1 MRLLAKLFF
10 SNLAALAVVVVA
22 VLVSVRSAALSAS
35 YEHMGTMTGGMADQM
50 VRDLQAAI
58 SQGLDDAILVGTG
71 AALLV
76 AVVTSLL
83 VSTVLTRPI
92 GRAAHAAELIAQ
104 GDYSHRVEYKGR
116 DEVGEF
122 ARSFNDMA
130 AKLERTETVRRE
142 LLATVS
148 HELRTPLTSIQ
159 GYMEGLIDG
168 VVPQEPETYHL
179 VRREAER
186 LTRLVGDIERLSRL
200 EAGAEPV
207 EPESLATAPVVTEA
221 VEGLR
226 PLFDQKGVVLDLQL
240 PEPLP
245 SVWADEDKLSQVL
258 VNLLV
263 NALKYTEPGGRVRV
277 GADVAGDLLLF
288 SVEDDGIG
296 IPPEALPHVFERFY
310 RVDKSRSAASGG
322 AGIGLAVVKTLV
334 ERMGGHVQATS
345 TPGVGTRVAFTLKTS
360 PTPPPAG

>member
-1 MRLLAKLFF
+1 
-10 SNLAALAVVVVA
+10 
-22 VLVSVRSAALSAS
+22 
-35 YEHMGTMTGGMADQM
+35 
-50 VRDLQAAI
+50 
-58 SQGLDDAILVGTG
+58 
-71 AALLV
+71 
-76 AVVTSLL
+76 
-83 VSTVLTRPI
+83 
-92 GRAAHAAELIAQ
+92 
-104 GDYSHRVEYKGR
+104 VEYKGR

-221 VEGLR
+221 VDCSTR
-226 PLFDQKGVVLDLQL
+226 KASSWTCSCPSRFL
-240 PEPLP
+240 PC
-245 SVWADEDKLSQVL
+245 
-258 VNLLV
+258 
-263 NALKYTEPGGRVRV
+263 GR
-277 GADVAGDLLLF
+277 
-288 SVEDDGIG
+288 
-296 IPPEALPHVFERFY
+296 
-310 RVDKSRSAASGG
+310 
-322 AGIGLAVVKTLV
+322 T
-334 ERMGGHVQATS
+334 
-345 TPGVGTRVAFTLKTS
+345 KTS
-360 PTPPPAG
+360 SRRCWSTFS